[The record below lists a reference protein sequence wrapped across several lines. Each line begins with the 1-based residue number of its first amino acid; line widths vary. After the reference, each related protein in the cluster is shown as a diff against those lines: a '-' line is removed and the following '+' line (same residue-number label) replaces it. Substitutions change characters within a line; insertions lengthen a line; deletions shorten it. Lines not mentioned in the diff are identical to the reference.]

1 MVLICESNE
10 TINVDIEPLPCK
22 DRISCVRWNLFS
34 DIRKSRGTIRRYILG
49 FQQYH
54 SRPTVVRCQ
63 MH

>member
-10 TINVDIEPLPCK
+10 TINVYIEPLLCK
-22 DRISCVRWNLFS
+22 DRISYVRWNLFS
-34 DIRKSRGTIRRYILG
+34 DIPKSGGTIRRYIRR
-49 FQQYH
+49 YYRH